1 MTVYVTLENLKNAL
15 NRPETPRYH
24 LRRCVS
30 GASPDTFLLET
41 VKRSFVSE
49 TVSKTELLMPF

>member
-1 MTVYVTLENLKNAL
+1 LACVTLENLINAL
-15 NRPETPRYH
+15 NRPETPCHR

-30 GASPDTFLLET
+30 EVSPEKSLLET

-49 TVSKTELLMPF
+49 MVSKTELLVPF